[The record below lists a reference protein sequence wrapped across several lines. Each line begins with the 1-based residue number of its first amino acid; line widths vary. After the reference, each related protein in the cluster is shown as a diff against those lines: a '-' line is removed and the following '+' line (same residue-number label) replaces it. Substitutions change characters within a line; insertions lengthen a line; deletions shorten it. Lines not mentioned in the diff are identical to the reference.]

1 MEIVA
6 KQRVESENDFKM
18 DDKSFNL
25 IRKWLI
31 CLEVEVVLIVYV
43 WILKIYKMLF
53 MILSEKPV
61 RLSKKE

>member
-1 MEIVA
+1 
-6 KQRVESENDFKM
+6 
-18 DDKSFNL
+18 
-25 IRKWLI
+25 
-31 CLEVEVVLIVYV
+31 LIVYV